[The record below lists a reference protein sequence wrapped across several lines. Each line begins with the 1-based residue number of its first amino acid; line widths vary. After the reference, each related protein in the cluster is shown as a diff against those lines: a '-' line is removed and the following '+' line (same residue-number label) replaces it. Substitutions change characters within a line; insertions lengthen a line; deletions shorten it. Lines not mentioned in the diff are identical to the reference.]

1 MKTARSISAAIAA
14 TAVAAIAAGVAVAA
28 KPVSGTIGGPV
39 TAVSG
44 QTFTLKSSLSPKG
57 RAKVHVA
64 SKTVI
69 TQQVSGTRADLR
81 KGTCIFAV
89 GQKNKQGVVQAS
101 RVMLS
106 SPVKGSCTSGFG
118 GPGGAPGQGAGR
130 PPQGS
135 GPPPQG
141 GGQPPRGSR
150 PFGNPAN
157 FGLAAGAITAV
168 NGSLV
173 SIHGRNGNS
182 KVTLQAKAQ
191 IVKTATVKASAV
203 KVGLCAF
210 VQGTST
216 DKGANVSAQS
226 VRLFNPTARGCI
238 GR

>member
-1 MKTARSISAAIAA
+1 VPGASLKEAICR
-14 TAVAAIAAGVAVAA
+14 T
-28 KPVSGTIGGPV
+28 KETPSG
-39 TAVSG
+39 
-44 QTFTLKSSLSPKG
+44 
-57 RAKVHVA
+57 A
-64 SKTVI
+64 SC
-69 TQQVSGTRADLR
+69 RRDHR
-81 KGTCIFAV
+81 
-89 GQKNKQGVVQAS
+89 
-101 RVMLS
+101 
-106 SPVKGSCTSGFG
+106 
-118 GPGGAPGQGAGR
+118 
-130 PPQGS
+130 
-135 GPPPQG
+135 
-141 GGQPPRGSR
+141 
-150 PFGNPAN
+150 
-157 FGLAAGAITAV
+157 V